1 MEKKILVT
9 GGTGFFGKS
18 LIRNW
23 IKETNK
29 GEDVGE
35 VTIMSRD
42 PQKFLQNHPEFNG
55 YGWLKIY
62 CGDVSKI
69 ESFPKNEKFTHI
81 LHAATESTNG
91 PQYSPLER
99 YIQITDGMKN
109 VLEYAVTNKVDR
121 LLLTSS
127 GGVYGEQPKDIIE
140 IDENYKGMPD
150 PLIAENAYSIAKRSA
165 EHLCIL
171 YGNKYGI
178 ETVIAR
184 CFSFVGRDLPKK
196 AHFAIGN
203 FIEDAI
209 NGNEINILND
219 GTQVRTYLDQRD
231 LAVWLTTML
240 YEGKA
245 GQAYNVGSD
254 IKINLLDLAELIR
267 KVINPN
273 LQIKIQK
280 RNDSTQ
286 LRSRY
291 IPNINKAKKEL
302 NLKISYTLEDSIIE
316 ASNSN

>member
-1 MEKKILVT
+1 MKKKIFVT
-9 GGTGFFGKS
+9 GGTGFFGRA

-23 IKETNK
+23 INETNK
-29 GEDVGE
+29 GAYIGE
-35 VTIMSRD
+35 VTIMSRN
-42 PQKFLQNHPEFNG
+42 PIKFIQNYPEFNG
-55 YGWLKIY
+55 YKWLKMY
-62 CGDVSKI
+62 CGDVNNM

-91 PQYSPLER
+91 PKYLPLER
-99 YIQITDGMKN
+99 YLQITDGTKN
-109 VLEYAVTNKVDR
+109 VLEYAVKNEIRR

-127 GGVYGEQPKDIIE
+127 GGVYGEQPLDISE
-140 IDENYKGMPD
+140 IDENYNGMPD

-203 FIEDAI
+203 FIEDAL
-209 NGNEINILND
+209 NGNKINILND

-245 GQAYNVGSD
+245 GQAYNIGSD
-254 IKINLLDLAELIR
+254 KQINLLDLAKLIR
-267 KVINPN
+267 KVINPSLKIN
-273 LQIKIQK
+273 LIGTNNSPQI
-280 RNDSTQ
+280 RA
-286 LRSRY
+286 RY

-302 NLKISYTLEDSIIE
+302 NLKINYSLEESIIE
-316 ASNSN
+316 ASINN